1 MKLRTLVYSG
11 KQGVKSIYRNRLF
24 SLAAIGTITASL
36 ILFGF
41 FFFITENLS
50 HIVDRLQTE
59 VAVSVF
65 FEPGASDEVV
75 ANIKTQIESRAE
87 VAEVVYISPEEA
99 LEIYKEN
106 NNQGEEFSETFK
118 DVNPLEEYDSYT
130 VYLNDVDMQESL
142 VSYIERLEG
151 VRTVKNNENVAKN
164 FSVFNSAV
172 GYVCTAIIVLLIG
185 IATFLISNT
194 ISTGISVRAGEIEI
208 MKNIGATDFFI
219 RAPFLVEGILIGF
232 LGALVPIGILYP
244 IYGRIEGFVAEK
256 LGNTLGG
263 KLEFLPV
270 GEVFGKMVPI
280 MLAIGVGIGAI
291 GTMVTLRKKIRR
303 Y

>member
-1 MKLRTLVYSG
+1 MKLSTLVYSA

-36 ILFGF
+36 VLFGF
-41 FFFITENLS
+41 FFFITENIS
-50 HIVDRLQTE
+50 HMVDELQTE

-65 FEPGASDEVV
+65 FDPAASDEVV
-75 ANIKTQIESRAE
+75 AGIKTQIESRVE

-99 LEIYKEN
+99 LEIYKKN

-118 DVNPLEEYDSYT
+118 DVNPLQDYDSYT
-130 VYLNDVDMQESL
+130 VYLNDVEKEEAL
-142 VSYIERLEG
+142 VAYIERLEG
-151 VRTVKNNENVAKN
+151 VRLVKNNENVAKN
-164 FSVFNSAV
+164 FSIFNNAV
-172 GYVCTAIIVLLIG
+172 GYVCTAMIILLIG
-185 IATFLISNT
+185 IAVFLISNT

-232 LGALVPIGILYP
+232 IGALVPAGILYP
-244 IYGRIEGFVAEK
+244 IYGKIEGFVADR
-256 LGNTLGG
+256 LGNVLGG

-270 GEVFGKMVPI
+270 EEVFAKLLPI
-280 MLAIGVGIGAI
+280 MLIIGVGIGAT
-291 GTMVTLRKKIRR
+291 GTLVTLHRKIKR

>member
-1 MKLRTLVYSG
+1 MKLSTLVYSA

-36 ILFGF
+36 VLFGF

-50 HIVDRLQTE
+50 HIVDELQTE

-65 FEPGASDEVV
+65 FKPEASDEVV

-130 VYLNDVDMQESL
+130 VYLNDVEMQDSL
-142 VSYIERLEG
+142 VAYIERLEG
-151 VRTVKNNENVAKN
+151 VRVVKNNENVAEN
-164 FSVFNSAV
+164 FSIFNSAV

-185 IATFLISNT
+185 IAIFLISNT

-232 LGALVPIGILYP
+232 IGALVPAGILYP
-244 IYGRIEGFVAEK
+244 IYDKIEGFVANK
-256 LGNTLGG
+256 LGNVLGG

-270 GEVFGKMVPI
+270 NEIFAKLMPI
-280 MLAIGVGIGAI
+280 MLIIGVGIGAT
-291 GTMVTLRKKIRR
+291 GTLVTLRRKIKR